1 MNHNSKSSKIN
12 LKQMKAEKREA
23 NLERLENPFK
33 ASKRLE
39 NILKAGIEI
48 VLEEGANSLTFRA
61 VAEKLGMYRS
71 NVLRYVDSKR
81 DLWLAIRFTL
91 YNDFIILIDDGVGK
105 YKEMNK
111 SYHEILLKTAKIFL
125 DYATENY
132 NRFQMIFLLDP
143 PESDK
148 IGKIEKNLDY
158 DLVAKFFFKLV
169 KEAVNAKELRESDA
183 IKTYYSVVSLLV
195 GSVRNEIALKRQMD
209 ITEPLN
215 IKSEIDS
222 IETYRNFILEK
233 VKEILDSGK
242 P

>member
-111 SYHEILLKTAKIFL
+111 SYHEILLKTAEIFL

-222 IETYRNFILEK
+222 IETYRKFILEK
-233 VKEILDSGK
+233 VKEILDSGR